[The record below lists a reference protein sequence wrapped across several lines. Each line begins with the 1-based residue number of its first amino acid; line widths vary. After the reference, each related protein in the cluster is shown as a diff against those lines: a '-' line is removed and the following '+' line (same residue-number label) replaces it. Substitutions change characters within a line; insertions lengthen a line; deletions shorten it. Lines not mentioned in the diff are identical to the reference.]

1 MGDFGI
7 FAESAR
13 RQSAA
18 IGGDQGAAAL
28 LNRVVGGAAN
38 YIKGPR
44 AQGSEHCVLV
54 LVAVVT
60 RGENGLLEQKEA
72 D

>member
-38 YIKGPR
+38 YIK
-44 AQGSEHCVLV
+44 
-54 LVAVVT
+54 
-60 RGENGLLEQKEA
+60 
-72 D
+72 